1 MEGEG
6 CYMQD
11 HLGCKKG
18 LREELRQWELVRCDR
33 GNVDCNGHSSKAR
46 R

>member
-1 MEGEG
+1 MGVAREVEG

-18 LREELRQWELVRCDR
+18 LREELRQWKLV
-33 GNVDCNGHSSKAR
+33 
-46 R
+46 